1 MPLHL
6 LLKIEQIILQ
16 LVFEQNYL
24 LIEQE
29 FQELDVLSGQT
40 EVIQGKFIKFI
51 SPDEG
56 IF

>member
-16 LVFEQNYL
+16 LVFEQNNL

-40 EVIQGKFIKFI
+40 EVIQGKFIKCI